1 MSKIKVYCGFPSVG
15 NRIDIQCYALREI
28 ERRYADRIEF
38 VYPKNHSARIFHDA
52 ARNGIVEEFLQ
63 TDCDVLW
70 MMDADIHPPVD
81 CLDFLKEDM
90 YAQWELAGLPYPVWM
105 TPPGYEDKGMQAV
118 VCVYNY
124 DGPGLKPARIPRDG
138 IKFVDGLATG
148 FMLIKRGVFAELER
162 PFFEFKYDPVTRV
175 MIEGEDL
182 GFCMKVNQLG
192 YKFLTDFSKVCGH
205 RKDVDLLHVMN
216 YATIYAQTHVDAIH
230 KEMRESIKPLVE
242 EVARLKAARP
252 ASKIAPAS
260 MSDLLALKQSRPPL
274 NRGPKP

>member
-28 ERRYADRIEF
+28 ERRYADRVEF
-38 VYPKNHSARIFHDA
+38 VYPKNSAQRIFHDA

-70 MMDADIHPPVD
+70 FMDADIHPPVD
-81 CLDFLKEDM
+81 CLDFLNEDM

-105 TPPGYEDKGMQAV
+105 TPPGYSHMQAV

-148 FMLIKRGVFAELER
+148 FLLIKRAVFSELER
-162 PFFEFKYDPVTRV
+162 PFFEFKYDPITRA
-175 MIEGEDL
+175 MTEGEDL

-192 YKFLTDFSKVCGH
+192 YKFLTDYSKVCGH

-216 YATIYAQTHVDAIH
+216 YATQYAQTHIDAIH
-230 KEMRESIKPLVE
+230 AEYRPKIKELAL
-242 EVARLKAARP
+242 EVGRLRNQKP

-260 MSDLLALKQSRPPL
+260 MSDLLALKQSLPPP